1 MLNPE
6 VPTER
11 PVSRKSGT
19 DPHGRA
25 ALLLTESL
33 LHGLLA
39 HEVLSSA
46 AVLEIVQTAIDV
58 QIEVNIDR
66 GEDVESSI
74 ESGLLDRMRS
84 SLCID
89 QDS

>member
-1 MLNPE
+1 MLTPE
-6 VPTER
+6 IPTER
-11 PVSRKSGT
+11 LASLQAGT
-19 DPHGRA
+19 DPHGRV

-39 HEVLSSA
+39 REVLSSA

-58 QIEVNIDR
+58 QIEVDIDR
-66 GEDVESSI
+66 GKHVESSI

-89 QDS
+89 QNS